1 MQTKVLY
8 CKCCVSVHT
17 NNFYSVLLIP
27 CLITCSSKVRY
38 TGCLYKHIIWGWM
51 CVQWMHFAFHSPLH
65 FMGVSG
71 MQTSGAALIPFLK
84 IIYLIAFNQLGQC
97 FVRWQWRGLPH
108 AVQILEEV
116 TRGWGR
122 SNDNIGLHS
131 SRDSS
136 CVDTC
141 QSGKAAKALCVCACV
156 CIPEEK
162 ASSGGYGVR
171 APKQTEA
178 QPLGRENKIE
188 IERLRA

>member
-1 MQTKVLY
+1 M
-8 CKCCVSVHT
+8 
-17 NNFYSVLLIP
+17 
-27 CLITCSSKVRY
+27 R
-38 TGCLYKHIIWGWM
+38 
-51 CVQWMHFAFHSPLH
+51 VQWMHFAFYS

-71 MQTSGAALIPFLK
+71 TRTSGAALISFLK
-84 IIYLIAFNQLGQC
+84 IIYLIAFNQLGRC

-131 SRDSS
+131 SGDSS

-141 QSGKAAKALCVCACV
+141 RSGKAAKALCVCLCACV
-156 CIPEEK
+156 SVYSWRKGFKC
-162 ASSGGYGVR
+162 SLQGGHGLW

-178 QPLGRENKIE
+178 QPLGTEKIK
-188 IERLRA
+188 IGRPTA